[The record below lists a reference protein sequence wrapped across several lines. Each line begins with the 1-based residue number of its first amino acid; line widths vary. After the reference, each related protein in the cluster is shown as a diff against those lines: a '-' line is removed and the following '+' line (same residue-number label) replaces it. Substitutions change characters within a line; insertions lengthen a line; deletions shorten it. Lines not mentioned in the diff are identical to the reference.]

1 MSRTPVESVDQSVG
15 LMRAA
20 LTQPDGTNCALTRIA
35 PLALQSQRWGN
46 RAEEI
51 EIAMPELSA
60 QLNSAQQQAT
70 HLLLGVMRAAR
81 STVLESGGGSAGKA
95 LSAVCA
101 EGLEIV
107 RAYSAWRSEIG
118 RRRSFERR
126 FLDDAA
132 RHVLR
137 SANSYSRTI
146 GADSLVTL
154 VLSAAF
160 AAVPAVAR
168 LLVEYTVGAA
178 HG

>member
-1 MSRTPVESVDQSVG
+1 
-15 LMRAA
+15 
-20 LTQPDGTNCALTRIA
+20 
-35 PLALQSQRWGN
+35 
-46 RAEEI
+46 
-51 EIAMPELSA
+51 MPELSA

-70 HLLLGVMRAAR
+70 HLLLGVMHAAR

-137 SANSYSRTI
+137 SAGYSRTVQTVCS
-146 GADSLVTL
+146 SLL
-154 VLSAAF
+154 RLPHCLPS
-160 AAVPAVAR
+160 PACWWS
-168 LLVEYTVGAA
+168 
-178 HG
+178 